1 MSKNIVKN
9 AIESKKVIDPVVGL
23 AAAEF
28 PVAEIAS
35 SAIDEKYATDTPRD
49 I

>member
-9 AIESKKVIDPVVGL
+9 ATESKQVIDPVVEL
-23 AAAEF
+23 TTVVF
-28 PVAEIAS
+28 PVAETAS
-35 SAIDEKYATDTPRD
+35 SAIDEKYATDTPRE